1 MSADEAA
8 KHDAMLVAFGTQAFA
23 RASLASI
30 LMASSAMAFGCAH
43 RPGPAGRAS
52 AGSEQPRPAP
62 GAPSAEAA
70 PEVAGARANSE
81 RPHPTAQGEPQHVEG
96 RNLYTDREMTAL
108 TTCVLHAD
116 VAAFIADR
124 RQAGQTEAEQLDYYA
139 SRPNPELYRALVKDM
154 YARRGAPFDMVY
166 SFVQDC
172 AAHLAELPPE
182 RRGRAAHCLARAHI
196 ANLTARYKRA
206 GWSEQRITDHFA
218 VLDAEEMVVAAYAHP
233 GNRVEAALAEWRSCI
248 SPVSSKCRSAGQC
261 ADKAISDRAE

>member
-1 MSADEAA
+1 MTSVDELT
-8 KHDAMLVAFGTQAFA
+8 KRRSGVIAFGPS
-23 RASLASI
+23 RPPRIWLASI
-30 LMASSAMAFGCAH
+30 LMASSGMVVGCAQ
-43 RPGPAGRAS
+43 PTSPTSPAS
-52 AGSEQPRPAP
+52 ATAEQRSSGQGAGAAPASAEPRP
-62 GAPSAEAA
+62 SR
-70 PEVAGARANSE
+70 ARAHS
-81 RPHPTAQGEPQHVEG
+81 TAQGEPEHAEPPK
-96 RNLYTDREMTAL
+96 LYSDREMTAL

-154 YARRGAPFDMVY
+154 YARQGAPFDMVY

-172 AAHLAELPPE
+172 AAHLAELPPK

-218 VLDAEEMVVAAYAHP
+218 VLDAEEIVAAAYAHP
-233 GNRVEAALAEWRSCI
+233 GNRVEAALAEWRACI
-248 SPVSSKCRSAGQC
+248 TPVSANVPG
-261 ADKAISDRAE
+261 